1 MPKRAIRVP
10 LSLADNDVLNPIIK
24 NIANTI
30 SAAVATIPTKFIRLL
45 GTHGLSTLVY
55 SIKLPQLPQAELSS
69 GHHPN
74 RSATADKKPKAIL
87 TLRKS

>member
-1 MPKRAIRVP
+1 M
-10 LSLADNDVLNPIIK
+10 
-24 NIANTI
+24 
-30 SAAVATIPTKFIRLL
+30 
-45 GTHGLSTLVY
+45 VY